1 MSNIRVLLID
11 DDPGITDTV
20 GAYLQARGYDVSV
33 VNDGPDALELARSG
47 QYPVI
52 VSDIYIDRVTGLD
65 VLREAKAVDPRTAVI
80 IMTARGS
87 VRTTVEAEVE
97 GAFEYLAKPFELRVL
112 AETIERAVKSGQSQ
126 PPQAEEELE
135 QFGKMIGFSPAMI
148 EVYRRIARF
157 AKSDDTVLIVG
168 ESGTGKELVA
178 QAVHENSG
186 RSSKPFLPVDCGAIP
201 AQLWESELFGAVRG
215 AFTGADRDRA
225 GIIETARGGTV
236 FFDEVGEIPIEFQP
250 KLLRFLQ
257 EREFRPVGS
266 PVGRRGDI
274 RVIAATNRPLD
285 RMVKDGSFRED
296 LFHRLNVLRVDV
308 PPLRARRS
316 DIPFLVQRFL
326 EQASQQSG
334 KRVWLSREAAVLIE
348 NYDWPGNVR
357 ELQNVIAR
365 LVALRPPG
373 PVQETDVQEL
383 LGDADA
389 QSEDEPAE
397 LSARERQQILRVLK
411 EVGGNKT
418 RAAEILG
425 IQRRTLYKK
434 LARIERENEGHSHA
448 PGGHTSGDG
457 ETKE

>member
-20 GAYLQARGYDVSV
+20 GAYLQARGYDVTV
-33 VNDGPDALELARSG
+33 VNDGPDALELTRSG
-47 QYPVI
+47 RYPVI

-65 VLREAKAVDPRTAVI
+65 VLREAKAADPRTAVI

-87 VRTTVEAEVE
+87 VRTTVEAETE
-97 GAFEYLAKPFELRVL
+97 GAFDYLAKPFELRIL
-112 AETIERAVKSGQSQ
+112 AETIERALKSGQSR

-135 QFGKMIGFSPAMI
+135 QFGKMIGFSPAMVEI
-148 EVYRRIARF
+148 YRRIARF
-157 AKSDDTVLIVG
+157 AKSDDTVLIMG

-186 RSSKPFLPVDCGAIP
+186 RSSKPFLPVDCGTIP
-201 AQLWESELFGAVRG
+201 AHLWESELFGAVRG
-215 AFTGADRDRA
+215 AFTGADRDRV

-274 RVIAATNRPLD
+274 RVVAATNRPLD

-296 LFHRLNVLRVDV
+296 LFHRLNVLRIDV
-308 PPLRARRS
+308 PPLRERLS

-334 KRVWLSREAAVLIE
+334 KRAWLSREAAILIE

-365 LVALRPPG
+365 VMALSPPG
-373 PVQETDVQEL
+373 PIQEADVQEL
-383 LGDADA
+383 LVDREAG
-389 QSEDEPAE
+389 SEDEPAE

-434 LARIERENEGHSHA
+434 LARIERENEGHSYA
-448 PGGHTSGDG
+448 PGGHNSGGG